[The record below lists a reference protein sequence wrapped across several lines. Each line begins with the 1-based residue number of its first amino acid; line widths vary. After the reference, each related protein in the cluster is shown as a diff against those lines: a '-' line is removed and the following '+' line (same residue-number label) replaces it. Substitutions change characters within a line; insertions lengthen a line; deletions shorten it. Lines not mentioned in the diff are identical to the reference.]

1 MELFVLALFCII
13 LLGTIAIGGSL
24 IHALLAGLGLFWLYG
39 IYAAKV
45 SALDLAHMVIE
56 GVLAAKNILMTF
68 ALIGILTAFWRAS
81 GTIATLVTY
90 ASQWI
95 QPEIMVVLTF
105 LLNCFVSFLMGSSFA
120 TAATMGVICVTM
132 ALGMGISPWVAGGAM
147 LSGVYFGDR
156 CSPVSTSAL
165 LVSELTKTDMYDN
178 IRNMFRTAWMPL
190 VVTCLLYVGVGFW
203 EHTGNMS
210 AAHATSI
217 LAEAFQ
223 ISWPML
229 LPALA
234 ILLMGFFHVAVK
246 KTMAVS
252 ILLSGL
258 CALCFQQVEIGSLLS
273 MAVFG
278 FHSSDG
284 ALEAIMG
291 GGGLVSMVKVA
302 SIVCISSSYAGIFHG
317 TGMLRRLETG
327 IERLQVHLGTFG
339 TLLVTSL
346 VNSAI
351 SCNQTLAIMLTH
363 QLCEKLPLK
372 KETLAIDLEN
382 SVVVLAPLIP
392 WSIAGVVPLE
402 AVGAPLSSIPWAVYL
417 WVLPLWQL
425 IKAVRS

>member
-1 MELFVLALFCII
+1 MELFVLALFCIL
-13 LLGTIAIGGSL
+13 LLGTIATGGSL
-24 IHALLAGLGLFWLYG
+24 IYALLAGLVLFGLYG

-45 SALDLAHMVIE
+45 SALDLARMVIE

-165 LVSELTKTDMYDN
+165 LVSELTKTDLYDN
-178 IRNMFRTAWMPL
+178 IRNMFRTAMVPFVL
-190 VVTCLLYVGVGFW
+190 TCLFYGVLGW
-203 EHTGNMS
+203 YGQQEGQ
-210 AAHATSI
+210 
-217 LAEAFQ
+217 AEVMGSSVLSDSFVIA
-223 ISWPML
+223 WPML
-229 LPALA
+229 IPAA
-234 ILLMGFFHVAVK
+234 TILVMGFFHVAVK

-258 CALCFQQVEIGSLLS
+258 CALYFQQVEISALLS

-317 TGMLRRLETG
+317 TGMLCRLETG
-327 IERLQVHLGTFG
+327 IRCLQAHLGTFG

-392 WSIAGVVPLE
+392 WSIAGAVPLE

-425 IKAVRS
+425 VKAMRN

>member
-24 IHALLAGLGLFWLYG
+24 IHALLAGLVLFWLYG

-165 LVSELTKTDMYDN
+165 LVSELTKTICMTTYE
-178 IRNMFRTAWMPL
+178 I
-190 VVTCLLYVGVGFW
+190 
-203 EHTGNMS
+203 
-210 AAHATSI
+210 
-217 LAEAFQ
+217 
-223 ISWPML
+223 
-229 LPALA
+229 
-234 ILLMGFFHVAVK
+234 
-246 KTMAVS
+246 
-252 ILLSGL
+252 
-258 CALCFQQVEIGSLLS
+258 CFARPGC
-273 MAVFG
+273 
-278 FHSSDG
+278 H
-284 ALEAIMG
+284 
-291 GGGLVSMVKVA
+291 
-302 SIVCISSSYAGIFHG
+302 
-317 TGMLRRLETG
+317 
-327 IERLQVHLGTFG
+327 
-339 TLLVTSL
+339 
-346 VNSAI
+346 
-351 SCNQTLAIMLTH
+351 
-363 QLCEKLPLK
+363 
-372 KETLAIDLEN
+372 
-382 SVVVLAPLIP
+382 
-392 WSIAGVVPLE
+392 
-402 AVGAPLSSIPWAVYL
+402 
-417 WVLPLWQL
+417 
-425 IKAVRS
+425 